1 MSSELLRSCST
12 RDRTTLGRVGA
23 NRRTDALGRRR
34 TCGRALRLGLIGSLL
49 VVFSAPNRANA
60 DAVSSKR
67 REAAK
72 IAASIESLGDRL
84 SALAEDENEAQL
96 RLAKLK
102 ARVRSSE
109 RDLAAADAKSVTLEL
124 RANRAALIAVTDPF
138 ASAGIAIDGAA
149 AIDEFERSAVL
160 TDRARDFDRNAIDAL
175 RAWREDIERKRQ
187 VVTGARRDTE
197 NLAAMLAKKRLD
209 ADRLLSR
216 YEVLERRANGELK
229 TLVAQAEKARIAEE
243 ARRSRLA
250 IVKQQEQARR
260 ELAARQASLARSS
273 SASRAAAIKKKA
285 EADKRLA
292 ALGRKGSGATR
303 QDIAAAREAAV
314 EAASG
319 SSAPTRGSAA
329 RELARLEIAAG
340 SDSGLPP
347 APGGSSAVDAALNQ
361 LGKPYIWGASGPGGF
376 DCSGLMLSAWRAAGR
391 SLPHS
396 SRAQYAAT
404 TRVSVS
410 QIRAGDLVFYGS
422 PIHHVGMYIGN
433 GEMVEASRRGTPV
446 RTRSIFRRDLVG
458 VGRVG

>member
-1 MSSELLRSCST
+1 MRRAHGRPLS
-12 RDRTTLGRVGA
+12 LGVIA
-23 NRRTDALGRRR
+23 
-34 TCGRALRLGLIGSLL
+34 CLL
-49 VVFSAPNRANA
+49 VVFSVPRPVQA

-67 REAAK
+67 REAARL
-72 IAASIESLGDRL
+72 AGSIESLGDRL

-96 RLAKLK
+96 RLAKLQ

-109 RDLAAADAKSVTLEL
+109 RDLAAADAKTVALQL
-124 RANRAALIAVTDPF
+124 RARRAALVAVTDPF

-160 TDRARDFDRNAIDAL
+160 TERARDFDRDAIDAL
-175 RAWREDIERKRQ
+175 RASREDIERKRR
-187 VVTGARRDTE
+187 VVRAARADAE
-197 NLAAMLAKKRLD
+197 NLRATVAKKRRD

-216 YEVLERRANGELK
+216 YEELERKANGELK

-250 IVKQQEQARR
+250 IVKQQELARR

-273 SASRAAAIKKKA
+273 SASRAAAIKKKE

-292 ALGRKGSGATR
+292 ALRRGGSGATR
-303 QDIAAAREAAV
+303 QEVAAAREVAA
-314 EAASG
+314 EAAMEAR
-319 SSAPTRGSAA
+319 SSTRGTEA

-340 SDSGLPP
+340 SDSGVPP
-347 APGGSSAVDAALNQ
+347 APGGASAVSAALTQ
-361 LGKPYIWGASGPGGF
+361 LGKPYIWGASGPGGY
-376 DCSGLMLSAWRAAGR
+376 DCSGLMLYAWRSAGR

-396 SRAQYAAT
+396 SRAQFAAT
-404 TRVSVS
+404 TRVSVN
-410 QIRAGDLVFYGS
+410 QIRVGDLVFYGS

-433 GEMVEASRRGTPV
+433 GQMVEASRRGTPV

>member
-1 MSSELLRSCST
+1 M
-12 RDRTTLGRVGA
+12 VGA
-23 NRRTDALGRRR
+23 NRRTDAFGWRR
-34 TCGRALRLGLIGSLL
+34 TRGRSASLGVIACLL
-49 VVFSAPNRANA
+49 VVLSLPSRVDA
-60 DAVSSKR
+60 DAVSNKR
-67 REAAK
+67 REAARL
-72 IAASIESLGDRL
+72 ATSIDSLGEQL
-84 SALAEDENEAQL
+84 SALAENDNEAQL

-109 RDLAAADAKSVTLEL
+109 RELAAADTKTVGLQL
-124 RANRAALIAVTDPF
+124 RARRAALVAVTDPF

-149 AIDEFERSAVL
+149 AIDDFERSAVL
-160 TDRARDFDRNAIDAL
+160 TARARDFDRNAIDSL
-175 RAWREDIERKRQ
+175 RASRDDIERKRQ
-187 VVTGARRDTE
+187 VVRAARRDAEDLTV
-197 NLAAMLAKKRLD
+197 AIAKKRRA
-209 ADRLLSR
+209 ADRLLAR

-229 TLVAQAEKARIAEE
+229 VLVAQAEKARIAEE

-273 SASRAAAIKKKA
+273 SASRAAAIKKKEA
-285 EADKRLA
+285 ADKRLA
-292 ALGRKGSGATR
+292 ALGRKGSGASR
-303 QDIAAAREAAV
+303 QEIAAAREAAA
-314 EAASG
+314 EAASEVR
-319 SSAPTRGSAA
+319 APTRGSAA

-347 APGGSSAVDAALNQ
+347 APGGASAVNAALNE
-361 LGKPYIWGASGPGGF
+361 LGKPYVWGASGPGGF
-376 DCSGLMLSAWRAAGR
+376 DCSGLMLYAWRSAGR

-422 PIHHVGMYIGN
+422 PIHHVGMYIGD

>member
-1 MSSELLRSCST
+1 MFF
-12 RDRTTLGRVGA
+12 
-23 NRRTDALGRRR
+23 ALSVP
-34 TCGRALRLGLIGSLL
+34 GS
-49 VVFSAPNRANA
+49 AQA

-72 IAASIESLGDRL
+72 LASSIESLGDRL
-84 SALAEDENEAQL
+84 SALVEDENEAQL

-102 ARVRSSE
+102 ARVRNSE
-109 RDLAAADAKSVTLEL
+109 RDLAVADAKTVALEL
-124 RANRAALIAVTDPF
+124 RARRAALVAVTDPF

-160 TDRARDFDRNAIDAL
+160 TERARDFDRNAIDAL
-175 RAWREDIERKRQ
+175 RASREDIDRKRR
-187 VVTGARRDTE
+187 VVKAARADAET
-197 NLAAMLAKKRLD
+197 LSATLAKKRRD
-209 ADRLLSR
+209 ADRLLAR

-229 TLVAQAEKARIAEE
+229 VLVTQAEEARIAEE
-243 ARRSRLA
+243 ARLSRLA
-250 IVKQQEQARR
+250 IVRQQERARR
-260 ELAARQASLARSS
+260 DLAARQASLARSS

-285 EADKRLA
+285 EADMRLA
-292 ALGRKGSGATR
+292 ELRRNGSAATR
-303 QDIAAAREAAV
+303 QEIAAAREAAA
-314 EAASG
+314 EAASKVL
-319 SSAPTRGSAA
+319 APTSGSAGK
-329 RELARLEIAAG
+329 ELARLEIAAG

-347 APGGSSAVDAALNQ
+347 APGGSSAVSAALNQ

-376 DCSGLMLSAWRAAGR
+376 DCSGLMLYAWRSAGR

-410 QIRAGDLVFYGS
+410 QIRNGDLVFYGS

-433 GEMVEASRRGTPV
+433 GQMVEASRRGTPV

>member
-1 MSSELLRSCST
+1 MFF
-12 RDRTTLGRVGA
+12 
-23 NRRTDALGRRR
+23 ALSVP
-34 TCGRALRLGLIGSLL
+34 GS
-49 VVFSAPNRANA
+49 AQA

-72 IAASIESLGDRL
+72 LASSIESLGDRL
-84 SALAEDENEAQL
+84 SALVEDENEAQL

-102 ARVRSSE
+102 ARVRNSE
-109 RDLAAADAKSVTLEL
+109 RDLAVADAKTVALEL
-124 RANRAALIAVTDPF
+124 RARRAALVAVTDPF

-160 TDRARDFDRNAIDAL
+160 TERARDFDRNAIDAL
-175 RAWREDIERKRQ
+175 RASREDIDRKRR
-187 VVTGARRDTE
+187 VVKAARADAET
-197 NLAAMLAKKRLD
+197 LSATLAKKRRD
-209 ADRLLSR
+209 ADRRLAR

-229 TLVAQAEKARIAEE
+229 VLVTQAEEARIAEE
-243 ARRSRLA
+243 ARLSRLA
-250 IVKQQEQARR
+250 IVRQQERARR
-260 ELAARQASLARSS
+260 DLAARQASLARSS

-285 EADKRLA
+285 EADMRLA
-292 ALGRKGSGATR
+292 ELRRNGSAATR
-303 QDIAAAREAAV
+303 QEIAAAREAAA
-314 EAASG
+314 EAASKVL
-319 SSAPTRGSAA
+319 APTSGSAGK
-329 RELARLEIAAG
+329 ELARLEIAAG

-347 APGGSSAVDAALNQ
+347 APGGSSAVSAALNQ

-376 DCSGLMLSAWRAAGR
+376 DCSGLMLYAWRSAGR

-410 QIRAGDLVFYGS
+410 QIRNGDLVFYGS

-433 GEMVEASRRGTPV
+433 GQMVEASRRGTPV